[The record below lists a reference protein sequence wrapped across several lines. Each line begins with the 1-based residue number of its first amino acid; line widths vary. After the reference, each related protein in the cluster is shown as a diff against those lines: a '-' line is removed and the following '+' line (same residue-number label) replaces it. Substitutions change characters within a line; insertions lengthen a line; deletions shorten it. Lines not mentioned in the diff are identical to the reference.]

1 LPYTKHCVPLDE
13 MKNPIILKIL
23 SCLVNL
29 LSGLFAAILTLYFQ
43 DWFGSSDTYSYLFW
57 TIPLSIGI
65 AFFGKPLLNLFPTK
79 NKILRLLMIIIVA
92 VAISFG
98 WVYGVYL
105 ILGPW
110 INAFSIP
117 IFLLWII
124 GIFFQLVF
132 IDRFIQSERT
142 KTTISSVLKIVLGFP
157 IILIFSVISIYG
169 LSFFG
174 SYLSRPEPET
184 FLIPTNFEGG
194 FKVVYGE
201 ECGIMPP
208 TEKGRRI
215 LRIPANGIL
224 IVQPQF
230 ESGTIDHEYYFID
243 EDGKRTKIELYENYS
258 NGTKNIPGVRL
269 GGSGSMGGAMPVG
282 GFSSES
288 PLAIHYTD
296 FQVYQDTIDWY
307 DFKEERKF
315 DSLTTTLV
323 EECRKLKK

>member
-1 LPYTKHCVPLDE
+1 
-13 MKNPIILKIL
+13 MKKPIIIKIF
-23 SCLVNL
+23 SSLVNL
-29 LSGLFAAILTLYFQ
+29 LSGLLAAIVILYFQ
-43 DWFGSSDTYSYLFW
+43 DWFGSGDTYSYLFW

-65 AFFGKPLLNLFPTK
+65 AFFGKSILNLFPTK
-79 NKILRLLMIIIVA
+79 NKLLRLLIILIVS

-98 WVYGVYL
+98 WVYAVYL

-117 IFLLWII
+117 VFLLWII

-132 IDRFIQSERT
+132 IDRFIQAERT

-201 ECGIMPP
+201 ECGIIPP

-224 IVQPQF
+224 IVHPEF

-243 EDGKRTKIELYENYS
+243 EDGKRTKIEQYENYS

-269 GGSGSMGGAMPVG
+269 GGSGSMGGAMPDG
-282 GFSSES
+282 GSSSES

-296 FQVYQDTIDWY
+296 FQVYQDTIDRY

>member
-1 LPYTKHCVPLDE
+1 
-13 MKNPIILKIL
+13 
-23 SCLVNL
+23 
-29 LSGLFAAILTLYFQ
+29 
-43 DWFGSSDTYSYLFW
+43 
-57 TIPLSIGI
+57 
-65 AFFGKPLLNLFPTK
+65 
-79 NKILRLLMIIIVA
+79 
-92 VAISFG
+92 
-98 WVYGVYL
+98 
-105 ILGPW
+105 
-110 INAFSIP
+110 
-117 IFLLWII
+117 
-124 GIFFQLVF
+124 LVF
-132 IDRFIQSERT
+132 IDRFIQVERT
-142 KTTISSVLKIVLGFP
+142 KTTISSVLKIILGFP

-224 IVQPQF
+224 IVHPEF

-243 EDGKRTKIELYENYS
+243 EDGKRTKIEQYENYS

-269 GGSGSMGGAMPVG
+269 GGSGSMGGAMPG
-282 GFSSES
+282 GGSSSES

-296 FQVYQDTIDWY
+296 FQVYQDTIDRY

>member
-1 LPYTKHCVPLDE
+1 
-13 MKNPIILKIL
+13 MKKPIIIKIF
-23 SCLVNL
+23 SSLVNL
-29 LSGLFAAILTLYFQ
+29 LSGLLAAIVILYFQ
-43 DWFGSSDTYSYLFW
+43 DWFGSGDTYSYLFW

-65 AFFGKPLLNLFPTK
+65 AFFGKSILNLFPTK
-79 NKILRLLMIIIVA
+79 NKLLRLLIILIA
-92 VAISFG
+92 SVAISFV
-98 WVYGVYL
+98 WVYAVYL

-117 IFLLWII
+117 VFLLWII

-132 IDRFIQSERT
+132 IDRFIKTELT
-142 KTTISSVLKIVLGFP
+142 KTTISSVLKVALGFP
-157 IILIFSVISIYG
+157 TILILSVISIYG

-184 FLIPTNFEGG
+184 FLIPTNFEGS
-194 FKVVYGE
+194 FKVIYGE

-208 TEKGRRI
+208 TENGRRI

-224 IVQPQF
+224 IVQPEF
-230 ESGTIDHEYYFID
+230 ESGIIDHEYYFID
-243 EDGKRTKIELYENYS
+243 EDGKRTKIEQYENYS
-258 NGTKNIPGVRL
+258 DGTKNIPGVRL
-269 GGSGSMGGAMPVG
+269 GGSGSMGGAMPDG

-296 FQVYQDTIDWY
+296 FQVYQDTIDRY
-307 DFKEERKF
+307 DFKKERKF
-315 DSLTTTLV
+315 DSLTTALV